1 MLNLILRFFIL
12 TLGIILSIIKIPAQT
27 KISGRVTNDQNL
39 ALPYVSIGVKDSKI
53 ASVSNRDGAYQL
65 DFAENFTAQDSIIFS
80 TNGYAEERLSYQQL
94 LANPN
99 IVLAKKETAIE
110 GVVLKAEKLKDKI
123 IGEKS
128 RPFLTFT
135 KFFDQNVPTVEQGNL
150 FSIENTTKLR
160 AYNFFIMPSSRFQ
173 ELTLKLN
180 IYNTKNGLPDQSLL
194 SDNITFT
201 TTTTGWQRIG
211 LAQYHLIFRKMKD
224 LAVTLQLV
232 DYKKLEDADFVFG
245 ISAKKTLSQNL
256 LYRYQSQGNWEQFS
270 GQFIANLEVAVNKNA
285 KDNAV
290 EPEDNISTIDNEKLK
305 EQLLISKYKD
315 EAQKSDYGKSRSG
328 QFLDINDAKI
338 YYEIYGK
345 GEPLVL
351 LHGNGGSIS
360 DFYKQIPFLAKQYQV
375 IAIDTRGQGRSTNL
389 SDKDYTYQQFSEDLN
404 QLMDHLNI
412 DKFNLVGWSDG
423 GNTGLIYAKT
433 YPNRVKK
440 LVTIGANLFPEGVE
454 DSLLSDFKNQYN
466 NPENT
471 GDRRL
476 LKLMLT
482 QPQLTVLDLKSIAS
496 PVLVIAG
503 EKDVIKEDHSK
514 LIKNSIEKS
523 EILIIPNAGH
533 YVPFEQSKMLNEHIL
548 KFLTK

>member
-1 MLNLILRFFIL
+1 MVNLILRFFIL
-12 TLGIILSIIKIPAQT
+12 TLGIILSIVKTPAQS

-53 ASVSNRDGAYQL
+53 ASVTKKDGTYQL
-65 DFAENFTAQDSIIFS
+65 DFPENVTAQDSIIFS

-110 GVVLKAEKLKDKI
+110 GIVIKSEKLKDKI

-135 KFFDQNVPTVEQGNL
+135 KFFDQNVPTIEQGNL

-180 IYNTKNGLPDQSLL
+180 IYNTKNGLPYQSLL
-194 SDNITFT
+194 SENITFT
-201 TTTTGWQRIG
+201 TTTTGWQRID

-232 DYKKLEDADFVFG
+232 DYKKLPDADFVFG
-245 ISAKKTLSQNL
+245 LSAKKTLSQNL
-256 LYRYQSQGNWEQFS
+256 LYRYQSQGNWEPFS

-290 EPEDNISTIDNEKLK
+290 EPEDNISTLEDEKLK

-315 EAQKSDYGKSRSG
+315 EAQKSDYGKNKSG
-328 QFLDINDAKI
+328 KFLDINDAKI

-360 DFYKQIPFLAKQYQV
+360 DFYKQIPFLAKQFQV

-404 QLMDHLNI
+404 QLMDYLNI
-412 DKFNLVGWSDG
+412 DKFSLVGWSDG
-423 GNTGLIYAKT
+423 GNTGLIFTKT

-454 DSLLSDFKNQYN
+454 DSLLTDFKNQYS

-471 GDRRL
+471 GDKRL

-482 QPQLTVLDLKSIAS
+482 QPQLTALDLKSIAS
-496 PVLVIAG
+496 PVLIIAG

-514 LIKNSIEKS
+514 LIKNSIEDS
-523 EILIIPNAGH
+523 ELLIIPNAGH
-533 YVPFEQSKMLNEHIL
+533 YVPFEQPKILNEHIL
-548 KFLTK
+548 KFLRK

>member
-1 MLNLILRFFIL
+1 MVNLILRFFIL
-12 TLGIILSIIKIPAQT
+12 TLGIILSIVKTPAQS

-53 ASVSNRDGAYQL
+53 ASVTKKDGTYQL
-65 DFAENFTAQDSIIFS
+65 DFPENVTAQDSIIFS

-110 GVVLKAEKLKDKI
+110 GIVIKSEKLKDKI

-135 KFFDQNVPTVEQGNL
+135 KFFDQNVPTIEQGNL
-150 FSIENTTKLR
+150 FSIEHTTKLR

-180 IYNTKNGLPDQSLL
+180 IYNTKNGLPYQSLL
-194 SDNITFT
+194 SENITFT
-201 TTTTGWQRIG
+201 TTTTGWQRID

-232 DYKKLEDADFVFG
+232 DYKKLPDADFVFG
-245 ISAKKTLSQNL
+245 LSAKKTLSQNL

-290 EPEDNISTIDNEKLK
+290 EPEDNISTLEDEKLK

-315 EAQKSDYGKSRSG
+315 EAQKSDYGKNKSG
-328 QFLDINDAKI
+328 KFLDINDAKI

-360 DFYKQIPFLAKQYQV
+360 DFYKQIPFLAKQFQV
-375 IAIDTRGQGRSTNL
+375 IAIDTRGQGRCTNL

-404 QLMDHLNI
+404 QLMDYLNI
-412 DKFNLVGWSDG
+412 DIFSLVGWSDG
-423 GNTGLIYAKT
+423 GNTGLIFAKT
-433 YPNRVKK
+433 YPNRVSK

-454 DSLLSDFKNQYN
+454 DSLLTDFKNQYS

-471 GDRRL
+471 GDKRL

-482 QPQLTVLDLKSIAS
+482 QPQLTALDLKSIAS
-496 PVLVIAG
+496 PVLIIAG

-514 LIKNSIEKS
+514 LIKNSIEDS
-523 EILIIPNAGH
+523 ELLIIPNAGH
-533 YVPFEQSKMLNEHIL
+533 YVPFEQPKILNEYIL
-548 KFLTK
+548 KFLRK